1 MLDGAWQ
8 TGNEFTLL
16 DNGEDYFPAV
26 LEAIA
31 HARREVL
38 IETFIW
44 DDDTVGRAL
53 RHALTEAA
61 RRGVAV
67 NICADAY
74 GSPRLDDAFL
84 AEARTAGVRVHVF
97 DPQPT
102 RLGLRLNL
110 FRRLHRKIVVVDGE
124 LAFVGGINFEDK
136 QNVGAAATAKRDFA
150 VRVLGPVAAE
160 IRDFCRAFLRWQRSN
175 ARRAGWWRR
184 WLRRGVRSGR
194 LPPEQN
200 GSALFVFR
208 DNQRHRSDIE
218 LMYRAWIRAARS
230 EIVLANAYF
239 FPGYFL
245 LRQLRS
251 AAGRGV
257 RVRLILQGMPDL
269 KYARL
274 ASTTLYE
281 YLLASGME
289 IHEYVE
295 RPLHAKV
302 AVIDGRW
309 VTIGSSNLDPLS
321 LWLNLEANLFIGDRA
336 LAQQLH
342 ASLDQM
348 MQTQCRRIDYGQ
360 VAMPRWW
367 RRLYRW
373 LLFHVVRRCPGWAG
387 ALGALGPRRQRLQL
401 R

>member
-150 VRVLGPVAAE
+150 VRVRGPVAGE
-160 IRDFCRAFLRWQRSN
+160 IRDFCRAFLH
-175 ARRAGWWRR
+175 RRRPPGGQPSWWRR
-184 WLRRGVRSGR
+184 WLRRSVGGGR
-194 LPPEQN
+194 LPPEHD

-239 FPGYFL
+239 FPGYRL
-245 LRQLRS
+245 LRQLR
-251 AAGRGV
+251 AAARRGV
-257 RVRLILQGMPDL
+257 RVHLILQGMPDL

-281 YLLASGME
+281 YLLASGIE
-289 IHEYVE
+289 IHEYIE

-321 LWLNLEANLFIGDRA
+321 LWLNLEANLFVGDRA
-336 LAQQLH
+336 LARQLH

-387 ALGALGPRRQRLQL
+387 ALGALGPRKQQIQL